1 MLNIKSYFI
10 AFLLVFL
17 STEVLSL
24 QTMWSNGVESQVR
37 IISSLS
43 NNNNQNQINLG
54 LEYKLKDGWKT
65 YWKSAGEGGFP
76 QEIDWKSSTNIKDLQ
91 ILWPTPQIFE
101 IQGFYSIG
109 YTDEVI
115 FPLKI
120 TIDDIKKETT
130 ALLKVSYV
138 TCKDICVPG
147 EATIELKI
155 PPGYGEVTEHSHSI
169 EKALSLIPEKNLNV
183 VDIEEFAIKSF
194 EQNDQISILIEVQ
207 SKNRFINP
215 KFYLD
220 TEFGLP
226 VSKSEIK
233 YTDYQKKISARFIFD
248 KKIITKDSFNLDVV
262 VNDQDKSFEISDKV
276 HVEKLSKSFI
286 QNNSLLYFFLISL
299 VAGLILNIMPCVLPV
314 LSIKLLSIL
323 NNSREKTSIRFSFFV
338 TSLGIVVSFALL
350 SIMLIILKYFGVSIG
365 WGMQFQQPIFLVI
378 IAIILFLFSINLF
391 GFFEFNFAKLL
402 NLKILHTSFNSKYL
416 QDFFNGFFAT
426 ILATPCSAHFVGTAI
441 TVAFTQSAFAM
452 FGIFIFMGLG
462 MSLPYLLISAFPSL
476 TNFIPK
482 PGNWIKYVKYFLG
495 VLLLGTFFWILSILI
510 NNHYSYFSN
519 YKNNENGWLN
529 FSSVKIEDYIE
540 NNNIVFID
548 ITADWCATCQF
559 NKINVINSS
568 TIEEAFKNYNVVK
581 IRGDWTKSNNKI
593 EQFLSEYNRFG
604 IPFNIMYSK
613 LYPDGII
620 LSELLTKKEIISALK
635 KMEPKK

>member
-426 ILATPCSAHFVGTAI
+426 ILATPCSAPFVGTAI